1 MPISIHRFILSICI
15 SISVS
20 LNSCTLFPDKTKTP
34 LSFENYRIIVL
45 LAPTN
50 FNEKGKKDGEQQK
63 LATTLLDKLNKD
75 LRLPNAS
82 YRYQHICENKVQS
95 ISNVDDLR
103 RGEKPVD
110 EDVFTWI
117 SQSNEANCKDSM
129 ENLQSFVH
137 LLSKEAEQHKL
148 IIFMQIPWEKVSSS
162 KLKYMLKK
170 QFSNIPNRKKIL
182 KIYGFGGSGELPDI
196 SDIFEGGNIEIVNRD
211 SDRVSSLPRKARKL
225 IEDAES
231 KNK

>member
-20 LNSCTLFPDKTKTP
+20 LNSCTIFPDKTKTP

-82 YRYQHICENKVQS
+82 YRYQHICENKVQN
-95 ISNVDDLR
+95 ISNVDGLR
-103 RGEKPVD
+103 GRDKPVD
-110 EDVFTWI
+110 EEVFKWI
-117 SQSNEANCKDSM
+117 SESNETNCKDSM
-129 ENLQSFVH
+129 ENLQSFMH
-137 LLSKEAEQHKL
+137 LLSKEDKKNKL

-162 KLKYMLKK
+162 KLKNILKK
-170 QFSNIPNRKKIL
+170 QFSDIQNRGKIL
-182 KIYGFGGSGELPDI
+182 KIYGFGGYGEVADI
-196 SDIFEGGNIEIVNRD
+196 LDIFKGANIDIVNRD
-211 SDRVSSLPRKARKL
+211 SDRVGSLPYKAKKL
-225 IEDAES
+225 IEDVEN